1 MYLSHSISSTPTP
14 IQIRFSSIQ
23 PPLHIGHLCN
33 ETTIGE
39 TRETR
44 KTGGDGKERRR
55 EKEKI
60 KKKKKE
66 IDRCRR
72 RRLRRTLFTG
82 TKLDT
87 SRGIHR
93 EARGKSEKEAEEEAA
108 WNGKGHT
115 VREV

>member
-1 MYLSHSISSTPTP
+1 MG
-14 IQIRFSSIQ
+14 R
-23 PPLHIGHLCN
+23 
-33 ETTIGE
+33 
-39 TRETR
+39 R
-44 KTGGDGKERRR
+44 GKRGKRGNERRR

-66 IDRCRR
+66 IDCCRRR

>member
-1 MYLSHSISSTPTP
+1 M
-14 IQIRFSSIQ
+14 
-23 PPLHIGHLCN
+23 
-33 ETTIGE
+33 
-39 TRETR
+39 
-44 KTGGDGKERRR
+44 GGDGKERRR

-72 RRLRRTLFTG
+72 RRTLFTG